1 MKNNEIIL
9 AFIKENLGKDLN
21 NDYNELGCA
30 QTVNNILTE
39 CLGYPAGGGAST
51 ALMLKTLVANNNFK
65 EVTTTKARAGD
76 IIISATGTGNGTIA
90 HGHVGF
96 LGENGVIYSNNSYKD
111 MLDGHITAEQWKNY
125 FARKGGFSVRYFR
138 AIAEPKVQWKPKAT
152 LPKLLQSSK
161 DPNKLSL
168 TVIGLVLTAVTHFA
182 QQYNITIT
190 AEDLKLVQDNLL
202 TLASV
207 LVTIWGVVRKYIK

>member
-1 MKNNEIIL
+1 M
-9 AFIKENLGKDLN
+9 
-21 NDYNELGCA
+21 
-30 QTVNNILTE
+30 NNILTE

-51 ALMLKTLVANNNFK
+51 ALMLKTLVANDNFR

-152 LPKLLQSSK
+152 LPKVLQSSK
-161 DPNKLSL
+161 YPSKLSL
-168 TVIGLVLTAVTHFA
+168 TVKGILGIIAGLLA
-182 QQYNITIT
+182 QHYGIVISVD
-190 AEDLKLVQDNLL
+190 DLQLIQDNIVVIAPTIV
-202 TLASV
+202 TL
-207 LVTIWGVVRKYIK
+207 WGIIRKYKK